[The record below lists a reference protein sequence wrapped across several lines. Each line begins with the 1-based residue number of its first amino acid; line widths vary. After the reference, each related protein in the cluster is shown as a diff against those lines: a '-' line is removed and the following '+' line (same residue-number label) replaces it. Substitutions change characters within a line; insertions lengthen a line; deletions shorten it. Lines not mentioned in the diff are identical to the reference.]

1 MAIVGIFLLPPIPQS
16 QNYHAFA
23 DNRSLLGVPNFLD
36 VVSSGAFIVV
46 GASGLLA
53 LCRPRPDGRT
63 MFSRPSDRW
72 SYGVLFLGIALT
84 GLGVTMGGVLWRV
97 AAHAAQT
104 RAHVDRLQ
112 ADVTTLQTRVQALDD
127 GKVSAKTLTER
138 MVGQKRDIL
147 QRVEIS
153 RLSGQPV
160 QDGDT

>member
-1 MAIVGIFLLPPIPQS
+1 MEVTTA
-16 QNYHAFA
+16 
-23 DNRSLLGVPNFLD
+23 
-36 VVSSGAFIVV
+36 
-46 GASGLLA
+46 
-53 LCRPRPDGRT
+53 
-63 MFSRPSDRW
+63 
-72 SYGVLFLGIALT
+72 IALI

-97 AAHAAQT
+97 AAHAAHT

-112 ADVTTLQTRVQALDD
+112 ADVTSLQSRVQSLDES
-127 GKVSAKTLTER
+127 KVSAKTLTER

>member
-1 MAIVGIFLLPPIPQS
+1 MEVTTA
-16 QNYHAFA
+16 
-23 DNRSLLGVPNFLD
+23 
-36 VVSSGAFIVV
+36 
-46 GASGLLA
+46 
-53 LCRPRPDGRT
+53 
-63 MFSRPSDRW
+63 
-72 SYGVLFLGIALT
+72 IALT

-127 GKVSAKTLTER
+127 SKVSAKTLTEKL
-138 MVGQKRDIL
+138 VGQKRDIL